1 MSSSAELL
9 VHQLFVTVA
18 SGGSY
23 LQRVIFAN
31 PVEVKYSKEMVSLA
45 GIAKAFLDWLVIRGS
60 VTGITLLHQVH
71 DGGMTQKYRRAVCHV
86 MKSHVM
92 EDVRKLQQGVVPAQS
107 CLSLHVTCV
116 LHALHN
122 SLHWSFQTSFPIG
135 GWLVETL
142 CPAPVSQL
150 PSPESLREFYACLGV
165 PSDVLQL
172 IAAMIYWCASTAK
185 LLVADSFMQKEGS
198 FEVVSSLLASLW
210 KFPRFCGSRW
220 LTMGASAR
228 AVVLAHASGF
238 QSAFVHLR
246 SHGHL
251 SDWDATGGDKIG
263 AHELQHGLRC
273 CKLLA

>member
-1 MSSSAELL
+1 
-9 VHQLFVTVA
+9 
-18 SGGSY
+18 
-23 LQRVIFAN
+23 
-31 PVEVKYSKEMVSLA
+31 MVSLA
-45 GIAKAFLDWLVIRGS
+45 GIVKAFLGWLVIRGS

-71 DGGMTQKYRRAVCHV
+71 DGGMIEKYRRAVCHV
-86 MKSHVM
+86 MESHVM
-92 EDVRKLQQGVVPAQS
+92 EDVRKLQQGVVPEQS

-122 SLHWSFQTSFPIG
+122 SLHWSFQTSFPNSAEILQNLFIGVKVFNFKGSMAVMFDAVG
-135 GWLVETL
+135 GWLVQTL
-142 CPAPVSQL
+142 CPVPVSQL

-172 IAAMIYWCASTAK
+172 IAEEAMIYWCASTAK
-185 LLVADSFMQKEGS
+185 LLVADSFMQKEDS
-198 FEVVSSLLASLW
+198 FEVVSTLLASLW

-238 QSAFVHLR
+238 QSAFVYLR

-263 AHELQHGLRC
+263 AQELVVSM
-273 CKLLA
+273 